1 VLAMQLAKDAS
12 VVLLDEPTRGLDYAT
27 KRQVAQVL
35 RDLAAKG
42 KCVIF
47 ASHDVEFIAQSADRV
62 IQLEAGRIIA
72 DQPVEQALEYRGDN
86 ALASQVAQ
94 ITKLPGVIALQQL
107 VADD

>member
-1 VLAMQLAKDAS
+1 MQLAKNAQL
-12 VVLLDEPTRGLDYAT
+12 VLLDEPTRGLDYAT

-35 RDLAAKG
+35 RSLAAQG

-62 IQLEAGRIIA
+62 VQLESGRIIK
-72 DQPVEQALEYRGDN
+72 DESVEEALEHREGN
-86 ALASQVAQ
+86 ALVSQVAQ

-107 VADD
+107 VKDE